1 MGRTMRLLLALL
13 AAIFL
18 TTFAPVSLFRSP
30 VPPVRA
36 TLSFA
41 PVPLH
46 ETDPARRTV
55 GKLAYL
61 GGWALRSNDGRFGG
75 ISAMH
80 VEGGQVVALS
90 DAGSLFRFRLP
101 GRQGPAL
108 TILPLP
114 EGPGSPDV
122 KSDRDTE
129 AMVVRE
135 ARAWIAFEGRNQV
148 WRYRR
153 HDWSSDARAEPEGM
167 RKWPSNSGA
176 EAMLRLPD
184 GRFIV
189 FSEGRGR
196 PDGSSEALLFDGDPA
211 IKGTPVR
218 TVTYVA
224 PKGFR
229 ITDAAVLP
237 DGRLLFLNRRVGLAG
252 GLSAKLTLADGAGV
266 APGKALWGQEIA
278 HLQAPLTVDNMEALS
293 VMRENGRTIVWIASD
308 DNFIPLQRTLL
319 LKFALLN

>member
-1 MGRTMRLLLALL
+1 MRLLLPLL
-13 AAIFL
+13 AALFL

-30 VPPVRA
+30 VPPATA
-36 TLSFA
+36 TLSVT

-46 ETDPARRTV
+46 QTDPARSAV
-55 GKLAYL
+55 GKLTYL
-61 GGWALRSNDGRFGG
+61 AGWALRSNDGRFGG

-80 VEGGQVVALS
+80 VEDGEVIALS
-90 DAGSLFRFRLP
+90 DAGSLFRFPLP
-101 GRQGPAL
+101 GRQDPAL

-114 EGPGSPDV
+114 EGPGSPDR
-122 KSDRDTE
+122 KGDRDTE
-129 AMVVRE
+129 AMVMHKK
-135 ARAWIAFEGRNQV
+135 RAWIAFEGRNQV

-153 HDWSSDARAEPEGM
+153 GNWTSDAWAAPSGM
-167 RKWPSNSGA
+167 RNWSSNSGA

-196 PDGSSEALLFDGDPA
+196 ADGSSEALLFDGDPA
-211 IKGTPVR
+211 LEGTPVR
-218 TVTYVA
+218 AMNYVA

-237 DGRLLFLNRRVGLAG
+237 DGRLLFLNRRVGLTEG
-252 GLSAKLTLADGAGV
+252 VSAKLTVADGASV
-266 APGKALWGQEIA
+266 AAGRALWGQEIA

-293 VMRENGRTIVWIASD
+293 VTRENGRTIVWIASD

-319 LKFALLN
+319 LKFALAPDP

>member
-1 MGRTMRLLLALL
+1 MSRTMRLLLPLL
-13 AAIFL
+13 AALFL

-30 VPPVRA
+30 VPPATA
-36 TLSFA
+36 TLSFT

-55 GKLAYL
+55 GKLIYL
-61 GGWALRSNDGRFGG
+61 EGWVLGSNDGRFGG

-80 VEGGQVVALS
+80 VEQGEVVALS
-90 DAGSLFRFRLP
+90 DAGSLFRFPLP
-101 GRQGPAL
+101 GRQEPRL

-114 EGPGSPDV
+114 GGPGSPEV
-122 KSDRDTE
+122 KGDRDSE
-129 AMVVRE
+129 AMAVHKK
-135 ARAWIAFEGRNQV
+135 RAWIAFEGRNQV

-153 HDWSSDARAEPEGM
+153 SDWTSDSWAAPSGM
-167 RKWPSNSGA
+167 RKWSANEGA

-211 IKGTPVR
+211 VEGTAGR
-218 TVTYVA
+218 AMSYVA

-237 DGRLLFLNRRVGLAG
+237 DGRLLFLNRRVGLADG
-252 GLSAKLTLADGAGV
+252 VSAKLTLADAASV
-266 APGKALWGQEIA
+266 AAGKALWGQEIA
-278 HLQAPLTVDNMEALS
+278 HLQAPLAVDNMEALS
-293 VMRENGRTIVWIASD
+293 VTRENGRIIVWLASD

-319 LKFALLN
+319 LKFELVD